1 MTNGARKR
9 QPGDALIG
17 IGSVIA
23 VMAVVAS
30 VVVAAKGTTPPILG
44 VLIGLVLVVIGYLQR
59 RSAQR

>member
-1 MTNGARKR
+1 
-9 QPGDALIG
+9 
-17 IGSVIA
+17 
-23 VMAVVAS
+23 MAVVAS